1 MNYKFLILLLIFFII
16 IIIDNMHTIN
26 VVLSYLDYYRYRD
39 DNFIKL
45 IDQNKFYDE
54 KNELIDHKNSEIIE
68 QYIAYK
74 FIEPDDIVLELGA
87 RYGTV
92 SVIINKIVK
101 NKKEQVVVEPDIN
114 IIPSL
119 DKNRLI
125 NKCDF
130 TILPKFI
137 SNKNKKII
145 DDGYGTRMIDT
156 NEETNSNNKLSY
168 NEFKKLY
175 PQKFNTLI
183 ADCEGCLEEFLD
195 MMGDDFYKLKKV
207 LFEADLP
214 KLTNYD
220 KIKKKL
226 FDAGFKEKFNSF
238 NFIYVFI
245 KE

>member
-1 MNYKFLILLLIFFII
+1 MNYKILILLFIIFII
-16 IIIDNMHTIN
+16 IIVDNMHYII
-26 VVLSYLDYYRYRD
+26 YYYRYRD

-54 KNELIDHKNSEIIE
+54 NNELINHKNSEIIE

-114 IIPSL
+114 IIPCL

-125 NKCDF
+125 NKCSF
-130 TILPKFI
+130 TILSKFI

-145 DDGYGTRMIDT
+145 HDGYGTRMIDT

-175 PQKFNTLI
+175 PQKFNTLV
-183 ADCEGCLEEFLD
+183 ADCEGCLEDFLD
-195 MMGDDFYKLKKV
+195 VMGDDFYKLKKV
-207 LFEADLP
+207 LFEADFP
-214 KLTNYD
+214 QLTNYD

-226 FDAGFKEKFNSF
+226 FDAGFKEKFNSS